1 MRVFKS
7 FDGKQGVGGLPACGE
22 GYRAGQRG
30 LKIKLWRQNITF
42 PKRIFFPVRC
52 YHTSK
57 YMQYVFFDFM
67 KHLLRRTVNIIATQM
82 RNILHLICL
91 FVWNCIMFITF
102 VWINQ
107 FWSDPVS
114 QQLCP
119 VVCLTGQPFSGW
131 PKFSQGWEHSC
142 AVLLLPLIP
151 GRSPPAC
158 PARALLGPWL
168 PPRTGF
174 SSGRMWSMPTYMY
187 FLKKERLKDFLRCC
201 FSGSS
206 PSVDAPLSILYFL
219 LPRLPAWTWIYART
233 PLFHSIT
240 NKIHQKRKML
250 SDRMDSFFTGI
261 EDTWTPV
268 NRNALFYFWKF
279 TCLVVTC
286 FCFWKFMLGGHLKLN
301 CWRELTGAP
310 LSRRSHNGWTNSLLM
325 LQGYTIYT
333 RLLYTVR

>member
-119 VVCLTGQPFSGW
+119 VVSLTGQPFSGW

-142 AVLLLPLIP
+142 ADLLLPLIP
-151 GRSPPAC
+151 GQSPPAC
-158 PARALLGPWL
+158 PARALLGPGL

-174 SSGRMWSMPTYMY
+174 SSGRRWSMPT
-187 FLKKERLKDFLRCC
+187 LPPQ
-201 FSGSS
+201 SAPAPSS
-206 PSVDAPLSILYFL
+206 PS
-219 LPRLPAWTWIYART
+219 
-233 PLFHSIT
+233 
-240 NKIHQKRKML
+240 
-250 SDRMDSFFTGI
+250 
-261 EDTWTPV
+261 
-268 NRNALFYFWKF
+268 
-279 TCLVVTC
+279 
-286 FCFWKFMLGGHLKLN
+286 GGRPPSPCQN
-301 CWRELTGAP
+301 MNYIF
-310 LSRRSHNGWTNSLLM
+310 S
-325 LQGYTIYT
+325 
-333 RLLYTVR
+333 V